1 MMSVRGVG
9 WLLLKYAFATGVAVF
24 VAGSSFAGNVTLGMY
39 LSQRQEPTLDQNL
52 TWLDGVYYGL
62 LTASIDL
69 SLDGKPPLFCAPE
82 KMTMTTPKIA
92 DIVDRNIARNKGLFH
107 SDWPMG
113 TILLGALKEVFPCH

>member
-1 MMSVRGVG
+1 MMLVRRVG
-9 WLLLKYAFATGVAVF
+9 WLLLKCAFATGVAAS
-24 VAGSSFAGNVTLGMY
+24 VAGGSFAGNVTLGMY
-39 LSQRQEPTLDQNL
+39 LSQRQEPALGQNL

-69 SLDGKPPLFCAPE
+69 SLDGKLPLFCPPE
-82 KMTMTTPKIA
+82 KMTVTTPQIV
-92 DIVDRNIARNKGLFH
+92 DIVDRNIARNRGRLH